1 MSGCGNFVNRGR
13 LRTKQQF
20 EKHKEVSG
28 SSSNKS
34 ELEIYLAEDIELD
47 SDDFD
52 ILMWWK
58 VNEPRF
64 PILAEMVRDVLAIP
78 ISSVTSECAFSR
90 GGRVLDPFRSSLT
103 PKIVQSLI
111 CVQDWLRSESSN
123 QH

>member
-13 LRTKQQF
+13 MRTKQQS

-64 PILAEMVRDVLAIP
+64 PILA
-78 ISSVTSECAFSR
+78 
-90 GGRVLDPFRSSLT
+90 
-103 PKIVQSLI
+103 
-111 CVQDWLRSESSN
+111 
-123 QH
+123 

>member
-34 ELEIYLAEDIELD
+34 ELERYLAEDIELD
-47 SDDFD
+47 SDYFD

-64 PILAEMVRDVLAIP
+64 PILAEMFRD
-78 ISSVTSECAFSR
+78 
-90 GGRVLDPFRSSLT
+90 G
-103 PKIVQSLI
+103 
-111 CVQDWLRSESSN
+111 
-123 QH
+123 